1 MLRVGS
7 GTPPRF
13 SSLSESGFIPTII
26 KLIHG
31 VFDRLGSHLFQ
42 RVASFLHDLHRYE
55 YRPPVSQR
63 SSHLFQ
69 RVASFLRSMINKAA
83 SKVAEVFSSLS
94 ESGFIPT
101 RSMINKAASKVAEV
115 LISFREWLHS
125 YIQRHKQNLESCFRV
140 LISFREWLHSY
151 RPSVS
156 LFFWFFYFCSHL
168 FQRVASFLQIVNDT
182 KQFE

>member
-69 RVASFLRSMINKAA
+69 RVASFLHPEAQAEFRELFSSSHLFQRVA
-83 SKVAEVFSSLS
+83 SFLPAVCLFIFLIFLFLFSSLS

-101 RSMINKAASKVAEV
+101 PAQGSSFQNIASMFSS
-115 LISFREWLHS
+115 LS
-125 YIQRHKQNLESCFRV
+125 ESGF
-140 LISFREWLHSY
+140 I
-151 RPSVS
+151 P
-156 LFFWFFYFCSHL
+156 
-168 FQRVASFLQIVNDT
+168 T
-182 KQFE
+182 KICTKPFGGGEC